1 MQCGAGAGVPEKWG
15 RLTDRQT
22 VGGEGHARGLTE
34 IAQKKK
40 KEEKHYTKP
49 QGNAQSINLITMQS
63 ARYPC
68 CRKLILKGKVI
79 MHIVRTFCFLFY
91 SPEI

>member
-1 MQCGAGAGVPEKWG
+1 MQCGAGAGFPEKWG

-40 KEEKHYTKP
+40 ERRKTLHEAPRECTKYKP
-49 QGNAQSINLITMQS
+49 HHDAQCEVSLL
-63 ARYPC
+63 P
-68 CRKLILKGKVI
+68 
-79 MHIVRTFCFLFY
+79 
-91 SPEI
+91 

>member
-40 KEEKHYTKP
+40 
-49 QGNAQSINLITMQS
+49 
-63 ARYPC
+63 
-68 CRKLILKGKVI
+68 RKKKNTTRSPKGMHKV
-79 MHIVRTFCFLFY
+79 
-91 SPEI
+91 

>member
-34 IAQKKK
+34 IAQKKRK
-40 KEEKHYTKP
+40 KKNTTRSP
-49 QGNAQSINLITMQS
+49 
-63 ARYPC
+63 
-68 CRKLILKGKVI
+68 KGMHKV
-79 MHIVRTFCFLFY
+79 
-91 SPEI
+91 

>member
-1 MQCGAGAGVPEKWG
+1 MQCGAGAGFPEKWG

-40 KEEKHYTKP
+40 ERRKTLHEAPRECTKYKP
-49 QGNAQSINLITMQS
+49 HHDAE
-63 ARYPC
+63 C
-68 CRKLILKGKVI
+68 EV
-79 MHIVRTFCFLFY
+79 FLL
-91 SPEI
+91 P